1 MKWCDPS
8 AEPTNTM
15 AGTSKYCCQT
25 PPYRVVWSSCSLFF
39 NQTVWPVKYCTSQ
52 TLWSFCWG
60 IRSFV
65 FCKKVRCSGELS
77 LWCCWPVSHS
87 NTLQSLVSFNWSYIC
102 LVLRAIC
109 MRTHREGLPAQVRCW
124 PVWESR
130 VSLHTF
136 IRSYIC
142 WNPLSYPWETF
153 FCHTG

>member
-1 MKWCDPS
+1 MRSICRANKHNGRNLQVLLSNATLP
-8 AEPTNTM
+8 
-15 AGTSKYCCQT
+15 GG
-25 PPYRVVWSSCSLFF
+25 VVIV
-39 NQTVWPVKYCTSQ
+39 QPVLQPNGMTSQ
-52 TLWSFCWG
+52 ILYVSDFVVILLRCKKFC
-60 IRSFV
+60 
-65 FCKKVRCSGELS
+65 FCKKVRGSGELS